1 MSRTIVITGASA
13 GIGEAIAHALKA
25 PDTTLILTARREDK
39 LAEVAKA
46 CDPSRVHVARL
57 DMQDADAINAFIPSL
72 PKELRNIDVLV
83 NNAGLALG
91 LDSAADA
98 SLADWNTM
106 IDTNI
111 RGLITMSRAV
121 LPGMKA
127 RGRGHIINISSIAG
141 TYPYAG
147 ASVYGGTKAF
157 VTYFSLAMR
166 ADLLG
171 EPIRVT
177 SIEPGMVETD
187 FSRVRFKGNEN
198 RAGQVY
204 ANTQPLTAEDIA
216 SCVKFAVDA
225 PAHVN
230 INRIEVMPTMQAP
243 GGPAVARSG
252 E

>member
-1 MSRTIVITGASA
+1 MTRTILITGASA
-13 GIGEAIAHALKA
+13 GIGKACALALKGS
-25 PDTTLILTARREDK
+25 DVKLILTARRTDK
-39 LAEVAKA
+39 LTEVAKLCA
-46 CDPSRVHVARL
+46 PALTHVAAL
-57 DMQDADAINAFIPSL
+57 DVCDADAIQAFVEHL
-72 PKELRNIDVLV
+72 PPEFRDIDVLI

-91 LDSAADA
+91 LDSAAEA
-98 SLADWNTM
+98 SLDDWNTM

-111 RGLITMSRAV
+111 RGLITMTRSV

-127 RGRGHIINISSIAG
+127 RGRGHIINISSVAG

-171 EPIRVT
+171 SAIRVT

-204 ANTQPLTAEDIA
+204 ADTQPLTAEDIA
-216 SCVKFAVDA
+216 ECVTFAVNA

-230 INRIEVMPTMQAP
+230 INRIEVMPTSQAP
-243 GGPAVARSG
+243 NGLAVARSAN
-252 E
+252 